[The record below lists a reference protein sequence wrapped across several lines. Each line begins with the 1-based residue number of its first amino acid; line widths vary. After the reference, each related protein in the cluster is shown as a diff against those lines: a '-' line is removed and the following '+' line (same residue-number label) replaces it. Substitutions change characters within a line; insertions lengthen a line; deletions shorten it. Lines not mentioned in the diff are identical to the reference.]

1 MPPRK
6 PSDLIFSRVDWP
18 TFVLFLGL
26 IFLGWL
32 VIYSVGQP
40 LEGGYPT
47 DPATFL
53 LETEIGKQTIFIL
66 LSLFLFVA
74 LFYLTDWKLWT
85 VIAWP
90 VYIVTLLMLVG
101 VLVFGAEIK
110 GATSWFR
117 IAGFTLQPSE
127 FAKFGTCLA
136 VAAYFNNWRHRM
148 DKLKWIGSAMA
159 IWLLPVLLI
168 MLQPDAG
175 SALVF
180 FSFLIVM
187 YREGLTPLVYLVG
200 GFAATMFVLGIVY
213 DPQVLFMGMLG
224 LGLLLITF
232 QRKKGRRWQLLFLAL
247 AALGIYYLDYL
258 GVVERLWLA
267 VGTGVVF
274 ILAVGYYYLDTR
286 NRLAGLVVGMVLA
299 GALMVGAS
307 NYVFNNI
314 LQPHQQDRINV
325 WLQPEKVE
333 AGGARY
339 NLIQS
344 RLAISAGG
352 LTGKGYLNGTMTKL
366 DYVPEQNTDF
376 IFCAL
381 GEEQGFAGVVGLLG
395 MFFVLLLRIIYL
407 AERQRNAF
415 SRVYAY
421 GVAGI
426 LFIHVLV
433 NIGMTMGL
441 LPIIGIPLPFLSKGG
456 SSLFGF
462 TLMIAVLLKL
472 DKHRAEL

>member
-1 MPPRK
+1 
-6 PSDLIFSRVDWP
+6 
-18 TFVLFLGL
+18 
-26 IFLGWL
+26 
-32 VIYSVGQP
+32 
-40 LEGGYPT
+40 
-47 DPATFL
+47 
-53 LETEIGKQTIFIL
+53 
-66 LSLFLFVA
+66 
-74 LFYLTDWKLWT
+74 
-85 VIAWP
+85 
-90 VYIVTLLMLVG
+90 MLVG

-213 DPQVLFMGMLG
+213 DPQVLFMSMIG
-224 LGLLLITF
+224 LGLLLIAF
-232 QRKKGRRWQLLFLAL
+232 QRKKGRRWQLLLVVLAGFGL
-247 AALGIYYLDYL
+247 YYLDYL
-258 GVVERLWLA
+258 GMVERLWLA
-267 VGTGVVF
+267 VGTGFVF

-381 GEEQGFAGVVGLLG
+381 GEEQGFAGVSVCW
-395 MFFVLLLRIIYL
+395 VCSSSCSSASSIL

-456 SSLFGF
+456 SSLLGF